1 MFLNKIILVISILAL
16 SGCASFDFGFG
27 KPTEK
32 PIIIATKAVEKT
44 PLALADPAPL
54 RLKVPKWKVVTP
66 QNVDA
71 IWKDLQDKKVDLVL
85 FALTDDGYEELSVD
99 MAEIRNLIATQRSII
114 LKYKEYY
121 ETSQPSQQKEAI
133 SNK

>member
-1 MFLNKIILVISILAL
+1 MSPNKFALVLL
-16 SGCASFDFGFG
+16 LMLPGCATFDFGLG

-32 PIIIATKAVEKT
+32 PIQILTKPVEKT

-54 RLKVPKWKVVTP
+54 RLKVPRWQVVTP
-66 QNVDA
+66 QNIDA

-99 MAEIRNLIATQRSII
+99 MAEIRNLIATQRNII
-114 LKYKEYY
+114 LKYREYY
-121 ETSQPSQQKEAI
+121 ETTPPKDVNG
-133 SNK
+133 NK